1 MDILFAETYVIN
13 KKEIET
19 ILIPTPIE
27 IIKDGQDGQDRQ
39 DGQDGEIECL
49 PKLYTYTKN
58 GNANWWQIY
67 IRRDLFYRLGGKVG
81 GKTRIF
87 PPVSSLPKNIGKL
100 NETSS
105 HEQAIFTAKSHWN
118 KKRDQGYS
126 ETEKTDNNKNNKNN
140 KNNGKYIKEVQETE
154 DEVIKPMLANKYR
167 DRGMKY
173 LKLPFAASRKFDG
186 VRCTGMITTNGNDI
200 KDGKDSKDSKVVLSS
215 RNGKEL
221 KFMQCIRDQVYYMLK
236 DYNKEQNG
244 PGDFILDGE
253 LYNHNMPFNEINGM
267 ARKSANPSKFDN
279 EIQFHIYDLISKQNN
294 LKYQDRVVILQGM
307 KEVHESRY
315 SEKSESNLRFEF
327 YDLVTDHSQVREF
340 HDKYVNEGYEGLML
354 RNLDGFY
361 LPRYR
366 SNDLLKYK
374 DFQDMEVEVVGA
386 SRSLSGNEKGAVIFE
401 CLYPNTEK
409 TFTVRPRG
417 TIAKKR
423 WQYQNKQLYIGKM
436 LTIRFQLTGVD
447 DGSLPRFPVGIKF
460 QKSIE
465 DAEPID
471 FRDYE

>member
-1 MDILFAETYVIN
+1 MDILFSESYVIN

-27 IIKDGQDGQDRQ
+27 IVKDGQDD
-39 DGQDGEIECL
+39 DIECL
-49 PKLYTYTKN
+49 PKLYAYTKN
-58 GNANWWQIY
+58 GNVNWWQIY

-81 GKTRIF
+81 GKTRVF

-105 HEQAIFTAKSHWN
+105 HEQAIFTSQSHWN
-118 KKRDQGYS
+118 KKKDQGYS
-126 ETEKTDNNKNNKNN
+126 EIEKMDKK
-140 KNNGKYIKEVQETE
+140 GETE
-154 DEVIKPMLANKYR
+154 DEIIKPMLANKYR

-186 VRCTGMITTNGNDI
+186 VRCTSMITKRDEKG
-200 KDGKDSKDSKVVLSS
+200 KDGQVSLSS

-221 KFMQCIRDQVYYMLK
+221 KFMKCIRDQVYYMLE
-236 DYNKEQNG
+236 DYNKLQKHADEKQDDENG
-244 PGDFILDGE
+244 TCDFILDGE
-253 LYNHNMPFNEINGM
+253 LYNHSMPFNEINGM
-267 ARKSANPSKFDN
+267 ARKSANPSKFDS
-279 EIQFHIYDLISKQNN
+279 EIQFHIYDMISRENN

-307 KEVHESRY
+307 KKVHESRY
-315 SEKSESNLRFEF
+315 PEKSESNLRFEF
-327 YDLVTDHSQVREF
+327 YELVTDHSQVRVF

-354 RNLDGFY
+354 RNLDGLY
-361 LPRYR
+361 LERYR

-374 DFQDMEVEVVGA
+374 DFQDMEVKVVGA

-423 WQYQNKQLYIGKM
+423 WQYQNKEIYIGKM